1 MFLTT
6 EIFCFVFS
14 QQESGYVLEDIFS
27 FPYQTKYLGLG
38 YVNNAVVDT
47 HSLSI
52 LNPAIIHRVFYKEIN
67 FLYTPLVSG
76 GNFAFFNFTSDIRTQ
91 NLYIP
96 ISLSVGSITSS
107 EAEKI
112 NMFKESY
119 GYNFKETLIYT
130 NFSLSYY
137 LRNYDINLGTN
148 LKTFFQSIDDYF
160 ASSAN
165 FDFGI
170 LTPTKKDYTWGISFL
185 NILPTKFGDE
195 KLCPII
201 RTSLNHTVG
210 TIFFSEVKLYTEF
223 DIVDFYEIN
232 KTSFRWGIG
241 STYDFFYIPLSLS
254 FSLSYYKVSFG
265 FDIEKDNLNFS
276 YSLGYNLIGFQHS
289 FAIRYQFN
297 FYPQEV
303 KKLAE
308 EELQKIYQYKKDLV
322 QEYTEQ
328 KNELQKLKKEQ
339 EKQQYITTKLLY
351 AKSLIEEKNYSKA
364 KDVIQEVLKL
374 DPENFQA
381 KEMLYLVNKYL
392 DKSTISYL
400 YALAI
405 DAYEKGNYDLAIE
418 RLNKILE
425 IDNTNKKAIVLLK
438 FCNTQKLILE
448 KKYNDAKT
456 ELFEIL
462 KLEPDNSSALDL
474 LKKVDTLIEIGE

>member
-1 MFLTT
+1 MFNT
-6 EIFCFVFS
+6 ENFS
-14 QQESGYVLEDIFS
+14 EIQTFFTYPRYKAISEDNKVYAELLE
-27 FPYQTKYLGLG
+27 
-38 YVNNAVVDT
+38 
-47 HSLSI
+47 
-52 LNPAIIHRVFYKEIN
+52 
-67 FLYTPLVSG
+67 
-76 GNFAFFNFTSDIRTQ
+76 
-91 NLYIP
+91 IP
-96 ISLSVGSITSS
+96 K
-107 EAEKI
+107 EKI
-112 NMFKESY
+112 FVYIKKVVN
-119 GYNFKETLIYT
+119 YNERTTHPVISSADKKDKIDRFIKILPY
-130 NFSLSYY
+130 NV
-137 LRNYDINLGTN
+137 YDINLYDENFNLVENVN
-148 LKTFFQSIDDYF
+148 LKYKIVFGVDEEQYELLKQAIKISYLNPQQQSWEFTEYKQ
-160 ASSAN
+160 N
-165 FDFGI
+165 FVEPKNYSITTNSDIETYSDKFGLYTVIAKI
-170 LTPTKKDYTWGISFL
+170 LTNQDVSDI
-185 NILPTKFGDE
+185 
-195 KLCPII
+195 
-201 RTSLNHTVG
+201 TV
-210 TIFFSEVKLYTEF
+210 YP
-223 DIVDFYEIN
+223 N
-232 KTSFRWGIG
+232 
-241 STYDFFYIPLSLS
+241 
-254 FSLSYYKVSFG
+254 
-265 FDIEKDNLNFS
+265 
-276 YSLGYNLIGFQHS
+276 SLGYNLIGFQHS

-308 EELQKIYQYKKDLV
+308 EELQKINQYKKGLL

-400 YALAI
+400 YALAT

-418 RLNKILE
+418 RLNKLLE

-438 FCNTQKLILE
+438 FCNVQKLILE
-448 KKYNDAKT
+448 KKYNDAKS